1 MAGGR
6 GSRYRAH
13 SSSASHVDENNDE
26 SHADDSHAVEPQA
39 DEISID
45 ENEASSAGPCIL

>member
-13 SSSASHVDENNDE
+13 SSSASHDENNDE
-26 SHADDSHAVEPQA
+26 SHADYSHAVEPQA